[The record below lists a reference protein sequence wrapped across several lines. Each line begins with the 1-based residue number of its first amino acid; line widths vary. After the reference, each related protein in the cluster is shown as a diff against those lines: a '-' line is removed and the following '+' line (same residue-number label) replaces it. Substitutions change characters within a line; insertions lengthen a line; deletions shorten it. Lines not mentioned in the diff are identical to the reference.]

1 MVAKTHKDVL
11 PMSPSQTLE
20 KNGGKKTL
28 GRAKYVLKM
37 AMIEWRAAAS
47 ALAAARVC
55 VCMRV
60 RSYALVCVCVF
71 IRKNRN
77 HKS

>member
-1 MVAKTHKDVL
+1 
-11 PMSPSQTLE
+11 MSPSQTLE

-55 VCMRV
+55 VCV
-60 RSYALVCVCVF
+60 RARPYARVCVCSYAKTGT
-71 IRKNRN
+71 INRN
-77 HKS
+77 KTLKL